1 MPDSG
6 TPNDFDCF
14 VFKDLSNAYTQQPP
28 ATLAEISA
36 LLESFEANK
45 KRLIVPTDRVAE
57 FEAAVRGAGLGHA
70 VTVVGHAWLEPG
82 QVFLMQSEAEF
93 DADMRASIEA
103 GRAETLADLDEQ
115 TAAWAARMREK
126 WEAEWEAGRVYR
138 QSGPL
143 PSWSP
148 LAGPTGI

>member
-1 MPDSG
+1 MADGAAPDAFNS
-6 TPNDFDCF
+6 F
-14 VFKDLSNAYTQQPP
+14 VFKDLADAYTQQPP
-28 ATLAEISA
+28 MTLAEINA
-36 LLESFEANK
+36 LLESFE
-45 KRLIVPTDRVAE
+45 RLKQRLVVPTARVDE
-57 FEAAVRGAGLGHA
+57 FEAAVRDANLGHA
-70 VTVVGHAWLEPG
+70 VTVVGHPWLEPD

-93 DADMRASIEA
+93 DADMRVSIEA
-103 GRAETLADLDEQ
+103 GRAEMLADLDEQ
-115 TAAWAARMREK
+115 AAAWAARMREE